1 MTKSEQL
8 SVALA
13 TPLTSPSFDLELPIE
28 CDDEYWLT
36 PEGKPLFKQPL
47 EKPSK
52 VSAFVYSIRLGQI
65 LAFALRTIVSHFTSV
80 SPDSD

>member
-1 MTKSEQL
+1 MPNPFHKNFPHL
-8 SVALA
+8 H
-13 TPLTSPSFDLELPIE
+13 PPSIDCEYPVE

-36 PEGKPLFKQPL
+36 PEGKPLFKQPP

-65 LAFALRTIVSHFTSV
+65 LAFALRTIVSQFTNVNSKH
-80 SPDSD
+80 D